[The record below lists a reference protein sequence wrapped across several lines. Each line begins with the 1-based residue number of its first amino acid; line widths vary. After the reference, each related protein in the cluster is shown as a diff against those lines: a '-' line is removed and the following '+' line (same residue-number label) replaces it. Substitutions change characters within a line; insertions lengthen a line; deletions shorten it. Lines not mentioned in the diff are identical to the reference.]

1 MNTNQIHI
9 RKGDVTDLLFRG
21 KNKEYGA
28 YELRRSYSKNLW
40 HSLFLIS
47 FIVSAFIVLFS
58 LYNYITNSHSTDT
71 IYHSTEE
78 TVFQPDPTII
88 PKKPEVTLPNEPV
101 TSASKPIGTEILTS
115 PNIVSEVKDSID
127 LNPTQ
132 EILNSDKRIASTQ
145 TNGAEGSDM
154 NTLASNT
161 GTGTGI
167 SKGDAPSTNDAI
179 YEFTEIDAEFPGGE
193 EALIRFMKNKIVY
206 PEFSLENGI
215 TGTVLIRFVVDEEG
229 VVSQFKI
236 IQSVHAELDNEAL
249 RVLSRMPRWSPAKQ
263 GGQTVKIYKEIPIVF
278 QN

>member
-47 FIVSAFIVLFS
+47 FIVSAFIVVFS
-58 LYNYITNSHSTDT
+58 LYNYITNSQSSDT
-71 IYHSTEE
+71 IYHSTDE

-101 TSASKPIGTEILTS
+101 ASATKPLATEILT
-115 PNIVSEVKDSID
+115 PPHIVTEVKEPID
-127 LNPTQ
+127 LNPTKD
-132 EILNSDKRIASTQ
+132 ILNSDKQIASSQ
-145 TNGAEGSDM
+145 RDGDIGNDM
-154 NTLASNT
+154 NSLSSNS
-161 GTGTGI
+161 GIGTGI
-167 SKGDAPSTNDAI
+167 SKGDAPSTHDAI

-193 EALIRFMKNKIVY
+193 EALIRYLKNKIVY
-206 PEFSLENGI
+206 PDASLENGI

-236 IQSVHAELDNEAL
+236 IQSVNAELDNEAL
-249 RVLSRMPRWSPAKQ
+249 RVLRRMPRWSPAKQ
-263 GGQTVKIYKEIPIVF
+263 GGQLVKIYKDIPIVF